1 MTNANPWD
9 ADWEVSEPLVRA
21 LILRQFPQLSSMP
34 IKLIGCGWDNMV
46 FRVGDDFVFRFPRR
60 NVAVELIK
68 KEGMLL
74 PMLAAFLTIP
84 YPKPIFYG
92 EPTNDYPFPFLG
104 YTYLPGTFPKGL
116 TDEQRASSA
125 VALATF
131 LKSLHAFLPQRAR
144 ENGIEQDHR
153 NLLDIAQRKEKM
165 QTFLSTLAVHI
176 SGEDRDAIANYL
188 GQVVIDRISPREVL
202 LHGDLHVKNMLVD
215 EAGQISGI
223 IDWGDLNVGHPGAD
237 LNVVYSFLPPH
248 ARQSFFQEYGEVDE
262 ETKILARMMA
272 VYIPMLL
279 WMQAIDHKDEVVAE
293 EARMTIRRALA
304 DE

>member
-1 MTNANPWD
+1 MTNVNPWD
-9 ADWEVSEPLVRA
+9 ADWEVSEPLVRT

-84 YPKPIFYG
+84 YPKPVFYG
-92 EPTNDYPFPFLG
+92 EPTTDYPFPFLG

-131 LKSLHAFLPQRAR
+131 LKNLHAFPPQRAR

-153 NLLDIAQRKEKM
+153 NLLDIAQRKAKM

-237 LNVVYSFLPPH
+237 LNVVYSFLQPH
-248 ARQSFFQEYGEVDE
+248 ARQSFFQVYGEVDE

-279 WMQAIDHKDEVVAE
+279 WMQAIDHKDEIVAE

>member
-1 MTNANPWD
+1 MTNSNPWD
-9 ADWEVSEPLVRA
+9 ADWEVSAPLA
-21 LILRQFPQLSSMP
+21 SSLIFRQFPRLSSMP
-34 IKLIGCGWDNMV
+34 IKLIGCGWDNVV
-46 FRVGDDFVFRFPRR
+46 FRVGDEYVFRFPRR

-68 KEGMLL
+68 KEGVLL

-84 YPKPIFYG
+84 YPKPFFYG

-104 YTYLPGTFPKGL
+104 YTYVPGTLPKGL

-131 LKSLHAFLPQRAR
+131 LKGLHAFPLQRAR
-144 ENGIEQDHR
+144 EHGIEHDHR

-176 SGEDRDAIANYL
+176 SEEDRDAIANYL
-188 GQVVIDRISPREVL
+188 GQVVRDRIRPREVL

-237 LNVVYSFLPPH
+237 VSVAYSFLPPQ
-248 ARQSFFQEYGEVDE
+248 ARQSFFHAYGEVDE

-279 WMQAIDHKDEVVAE
+279 WMQAIDHKDEEVAE

>member
-1 MTNANPWD
+1 MTNSNPWD
-9 ADWEVSEPLVRA
+9 ADWEVSEPLARE
-21 LILRQFPQLSSMP
+21 LIFRQFPQLSTMP
-34 IKLIGCGWDNMV
+34 IKLIGCGWDNMA
-46 FRVGDDFVFRFPRR
+46 FRVGDEYVFRFPRR

-68 KEGMLL
+68 KEGVLL

-84 YPKPIFYG
+84 YPKPVFYG
-92 EPTNDYPFPFLG
+92 EPNDDYPFAFLG
-104 YTYLPGTFPKGL
+104 YTYVSGTFPKGL

-131 LKSLHAFLPQRAR
+131 LKSLHTFPPQLAR
-144 ENGIEQDHR
+144 ENGIEHDHR

-176 SGEDRDAIANYL
+176 SEEDRDAIANYL
-188 GQVVIDRISPREVL
+188 GQIVIDRISPREVL
-202 LHGDLHVKNMLVD
+202 LHGDLHVKNMLINEV
-215 EAGQISGI
+215 GHISGI

-237 LNVVYSFLPPH
+237 LNVAYSFLPPQ
-248 ARQSFFQEYGEVDE
+248 ARQSFFHAYGEVDE
-262 ETKILARMMA
+262 ETKILARIMA

-279 WMQAIDHKDEVVAE
+279 WMQALDHNDKEVAE

>member
-9 ADWEVSEPLVRA
+9 ADWEVSEPLIRT

-84 YPKPIFYG
+84 YPKPVFYG
-92 EPTNDYPFPFLG
+92 EPTTDYPFSFLG

-131 LKSLHAFLPQRAR
+131 LKSLHAFPPQRAR

-153 NLLDIAQRKEKM
+153 NLLDIAKRKAKI

-248 ARQSFFQEYGEVDE
+248 ARQSFFQVYGEVDE

-279 WMQAIDHKDEVVAE
+279 WMQAIDHKDEIVAE
-293 EARMTIRRALA
+293 EAKMTIRRALA

>member
-9 ADWEVSEPLVRA
+9 ADWEVSEPLASA
-21 LILRQFPQLSSMP
+21 LIFRQFPQLSSMP
-34 IKLIGCGWDNMV
+34 IKLIGCGWDNVV
-46 FRVGDDFVFRFPRR
+46 FRVGDDYVFRFPRR

-68 KEGMLL
+68 KEGVLL
-74 PMLAAFLTIP
+74 PMLAAFLTLP
-84 YPKPIFYG
+84 YPKPVFYG
-92 EPTNDYPFPFLG
+92 EPSNDYPFPFLG
-104 YTYLPGTFPKGL
+104 YTFVPGTFPKGL

-131 LKSLHAFLPQRAR
+131 LKRLHAFPSEHAR
-144 ENGIEQDHR
+144 ENGGGHDHR

-176 SGEDRDAIANYL
+176 SDEDRDAIANYL
-188 GQVVIDRISPREVL
+188 GQVLINRISPREVL

-248 ARQSFFQEYGEVDE
+248 ARQSFFHAYGEVDE

-279 WMQAIDHKDEVVAE
+279 WMQAIDNHDEEMAE

-304 DE
+304 NE

>member
-9 ADWEVSEPLVRA
+9 ADWEVSEPLVRT
-21 LILRQFPQLSSMP
+21 LILRQFPQLSAMP
-34 IKLIGCGWDNMV
+34 IKLIGCGWDNVV
-46 FRVGDDFVFRFPRR
+46 FRVGDEFVFRFPRR

-74 PMLAAFLTIP
+74 PILAAFLTIP
-84 YPKPIFYG
+84 YPKPVFYG

-125 VALATF
+125 VVLATF
-131 LKSLHAFLPQRAR
+131 LKSLHAFPPQRAR
-144 ENGIEQDHR
+144 QNGIEQDHR

-165 QTFLSTLAVHI
+165 QTFLSSLAVHI

-223 IDWGDLNVGHPGAD
+223 IDWGDLNVGHRGAD

-248 ARQSFFQEYGEVDE
+248 VRQSFFKVYGEVDE

-279 WMQAIDHKDEVVAE
+279 WMQAIDQKDEIVAE